1 MSKLMD
7 IIKKIGG
14 KEDDEEYVPK
24 QVVDRRLDGL
34 RRLREV
40 QHNEDEKVKLKQEIA
55 DYNRERTAKHLFG
68 IKGKLNKAKKQGL
81 IRSIKEKK
89 VNILNQ
95 RSILSE
101 NLDNKKE
108 EFKKKEVNILDNQG
122 SFLK

>member
-1 MSKLMD
+1 MGLMD

-14 KEDDEEYVPK
+14 KEEDKEYIPK

-40 QHNEDEKVKLKQEIA
+40 QHNEDEKVRLKQEIE

-68 IKGKLNKAKKQGL
+68 IKGKVNEAKKHSL

-89 VNILNQ
+89 VNILKNQ
-95 RSILSE
+95 GSMISG
-101 NLDNKKE
+101 NLDNKKQE
-108 EFKKKEVNILDNQG
+108 LKKPVNILTNHS